1 MSAFGP
7 IPLTSIPGFRFGHY
21 TDQDGGTGCTAIIA
35 PTGAVGGVDVRGA
48 APASRETDLLR
59 PENTVVEV
67 HAVILSGGSAFGLEA
82 ASGAARELEEHGIG
96 LDVGVARVPIV
107 CSSCL
112 FDLAFGRADVRPS
125 SVAGILAVR
134 DALFRE
140 PGAALEEGNVG
151 AGTGA
156 TVGKLNGPDCCM
168 KSGLGAR
175 AFRLGPFM
183 VGAISAVNAVGNVI
197 DPATQKPV
205 AGMRATADG
214 TTIVDM
220 EDAMLAA
227 AEQVTMPLDRTN
239 TTISCIVTNARLTK
253 AQATKVAQMAA
264 DAYAHTIRPTHT
276 SNDGDT
282 IYVLASGLLGA
293 EESPSLPI
301 DLIGLAATRA
311 LEAAIVAGCTESE
324 GAGGLP
330 AHRDLA

>member
-1 MSAFGP
+1 MSAFEP

-21 TDQDGGTGCTAIIA
+21 TDPDAGTGCTAVIA
-35 PTGAVGGVDVRGA
+35 PAGAVGGVDVRGA

-59 PENTVVEV
+59 PENTVEAV

-82 ASGAARELEEHGIG
+82 ASGAARELEERGIG

-112 FDLAFGRADVRPS
+112 FDLAFGRADVRPTS
-125 SVAGILAVR
+125 AAGILAVR
-134 DALFRE
+134 DALSRE
-140 PGAALEEGNVG
+140 PGSALDEGNVG

-156 TVGKLNGPDCCM
+156 TVGKLNGPECCM

-175 AFRLGPFM
+175 AFRIGPLM
-183 VGAISAVNAVGNVI
+183 VGAVCAVNAVGNVI
-197 DPATQKPV
+197 DPATQEPI
-205 AGMRATADG
+205 AGMRPSPESTE
-214 TTIVDM
+214 ILDM

-264 DAYAHTIRPTHT
+264 DAYAHAIRPTHT

-282 IYVLASGLLGA
+282 IYALASGDLDA
-293 EESPSLPI
+293 EASASLPI

-311 LEAAIVAGCTESE
+311 LEAAIVAGCTEAE
-324 GAGGLP
+324 NAGGLP